1 MTVEPAQ
8 TAKTNQNSVV
18 LAEKSSAVW
27 RKDVSTVLWWSY
39 GTLFN
44 TTLLFVTQVHN
55 WKKSSAMYC
64 LQPLRTHPH
73 CQRHP
78 PASKQV
84 LKCLLK
90 NLSMASFLLHLEY
103 TCQLYLFQYYNRCL
117 KQINGLQILQC
128 TWVNWRFVCI
138 LSFLVCI
145 LCPCVYMSTLHTMPM
160 ATNSLDIRSMPDSRQ
175 LYFCTHCFCVSPC
188 PRTPRIVKG

>member
-1 MTVEPAQ
+1 MTVLAARSQMTVEPAQ

-55 WKKSSAMYC
+55 WKKSSSMYC
-64 LQPLRTHPH
+64 HQPLRTHPH

-78 PASKQV
+78 PASKRV
-84 LKCLLK
+84 FKCLLK
-90 NLSMASFLLHLEY
+90 NLSMASSLLHLEY

-145 LCPCVYMSTLHTMPM
+145 LCPCVW
-160 ATNSLDIRSMPDSRQ
+160 Q
-175 LYFCTHCFCVSPC
+175 L
-188 PRTPRIVKG
+188 IV